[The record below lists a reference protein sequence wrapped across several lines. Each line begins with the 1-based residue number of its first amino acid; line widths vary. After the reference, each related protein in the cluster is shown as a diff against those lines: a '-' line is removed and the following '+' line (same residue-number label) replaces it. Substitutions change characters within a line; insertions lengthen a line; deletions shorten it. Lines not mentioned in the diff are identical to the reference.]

1 MTTRPVLLG
10 LIGAV
15 ALAPCAAAAAAPI
28 HVELQGG
35 RWSPGGPE
43 LVRVR
48 ADGRPV
54 AAVLA
59 AVERAT
65 GVTIDALPPDVAAA
79 PVTIDVGPLPLDR
92 LVRQLVRPHGLAA
105 IYDHGGRLA
114 RLVVVPTD
122 VETPGEAWQVGA
134 RAPAEASSREPSMRE
149 PSMQARV
156 DGTWWRLEDIGP
168 EAPPARREAAL
179 LALGGALD
187 DPDAVALLEAAADG
201 RAGLAED
208 DPARRLARRILA
220 VRPGVGDEDEAE
232 PSEG

>member
-15 ALAPCAAAAAAPI
+15 ALAPCAEAAVAPI
-28 HVELQGG
+28 YVELQGG
-35 RWSPGGPE
+35 RWSPGAPE

-48 ADGRPV
+48 AEGRPV
-54 AAVLA
+54 AAVLQ

-65 GVTIDALPPDVAAA
+65 GVAIDAPPPDVAAA
-79 PVTIDVGPLPLDR
+79 PVTIDAGPLPLDR

-105 IYDHGGRLA
+105 IYDRDGRLA
-114 RLVVVPTD
+114 RLVVVPTGA
-122 VETPGEAWQVGA
+122 ERPGGAWEVGA
-134 RAPAEASSREPSMRE
+134 RWPAEAGHGEPRSLE
-149 PSMQARV
+149 ARA
-156 DGTWWRLEDIGP
+156 GGAWWRLEDIGP
-168 EAPPARREAAL
+168 EAPPDRREAAL

-220 VRPGVGDEDEAE
+220 VRPGVDDEEEAE
-232 PSEG
+232 AGES